1 MQLAQYIR
9 MSTALQTDS
18 PETQKSIIKEYCE
31 RNGHII
37 VRSYE
42 DEAVSAGSIEKREAL
57 IEMIMDAEK
66 KLFEGIVIYK
76 YDRAFRNLAEQV
88 AVFSKL
94 RKHNIKVIA
103 AADPNS
109 EGASGELIVNI
120 LGAVNQFERQL
131 TGERIYDKN
140 RELKK
145 KGRWTG
151 SGIDP
156 FGYQYDKEKK
166 QLLVVEKEA
175 EIVKFAYQKYLELKT
190 VQSVVEAL
198 QNAGHKSKTGI
209 DWSNDRVHAMLT
221 NPLYTGRHRWGFLKP
236 GKHGKNRNCEVFE
249 GQHEAI
255 ISLETY
261 EKVQETLRHN
271 RTYKNPTSGR
281 IYLLGGLIRCSLC
294 GGPAVAHWKDHL
306 KKPIY
311 LCKDRYN
318 YGKSHCQG
326 WHKMAYKIEDAVY
339 KALIENINNINL
351 LNWDRQDS
359 AQAIDHKAQIEKKL
373 KTVEAKLLR
382 QIEMRE
388 EGDITKEDFKI
399 RRAKTLKEKEELERE
414 LFLQQQGGS
423 FNDDM
428 VKALKGLEDLWDD
441 IDAEGKREILRQFIH
456 VIHSNGLAVKIE
468 FKNLGFKGWVLE
480 MEMPIK

>member
-9 MSTALQTDS
+9 MSTALQVDS

-31 RNGHII
+31 RNSHII
-37 VRSYE
+37 VKSYE
-42 DEAVSAGSIEKREAL
+42 DEAISAGSIEKRGAL

-66 KLFEGIVIYK
+66 HLFEGIVIYK

-94 RKHNIKVIA
+94 RKYNVKVIA

-109 EGASGELIVNI
+109 DGASGELIVNI

-156 FGYQYDKEKK
+156 FGYQYNKETK

-175 EIVKFAYQKYLELKT
+175 EIVKFAYQKYVELRT
-190 VQSVVEAL
+190 VKNVVEAL
-198 QNAGHKSKTGI
+198 QSAGHKSKTGI
-209 DWSNDRVHAMLT
+209 EWSSDRVHAMLI

-255 ISLETY
+255 ISLEAY
-261 EKVQETLRHN
+261 DKVQEIMRHN
-271 RTYKNPTSGR
+271 RTHTNAPSGR
-281 IYLLGGLIRCSLC
+281 IYLLSSLIRCSLC
-294 GGPAVAHWKDHL
+294 GGPAIANFKTHL

-318 YGKSHCQG
+318 YGKNHCHG
-326 WHKMAYKIEDAVY
+326 WHKMAYKIEAVVY
-339 KALIENINNINL
+339 KALIENINKIDL
-351 LNWDRQDS
+351 FGWDRQDK
-359 AQAIDHKAQIEKKL
+359 APAVDHKVQIEKKL

-414 LFLQQQGGS
+414 LLLQQEGG
-423 FNDDM
+423 FFDENV
-428 VKALKGLEDLWDD
+428 VKVLQSLEDLWND
-441 IDAEGKREILRQFIH
+441 IGTKDRREILRQFIH
-456 VIHSNGLAVKIE
+456 IIHSDGLTAKVE

-480 MEMPIK
+480 AEMPIK